1 MDRHV
6 DPDGRSAAQCRFA
19 RSRGYFEHRNVR
31 VQQGTAMSVSH
42 GLGSVLTGDAGIHII
57 YIYIDIQSSID
68 QTVYWWG
75 SYINITSLE
84 IVEF

>member
-57 YIYIDIQSSID
+57 YI
-68 QTVYWWG
+68 
-75 SYINITSLE
+75 
-84 IVEF
+84 